1 MQVKK
6 IFSFLFVIL
15 LSLNLSITSFAAA
28 LPEEGYT
35 INFPYEYPVS
45 PGDPEWYNFTNN
57 DDMVAACQI
66 PDTILCKMTTEALL
80 ESVLNYPMQID
91 IFMHGSLN
99 KGLLAVSE
107 YFNGLAELLNRR
119 DLQNVLETKLSTEQL
134 DEHNSTDYES
144 YKREKIMSALYTFNL
159 DVSNPSPNSTP
170 DYVFTPRGS
179 VVPVK

>member
-1 MQVKK
+1 
-6 IFSFLFVIL
+6 
-15 LSLNLSITSFAAA
+15 
-28 LPEEGYT
+28 
-35 INFPYEYPVS
+35 
-45 PGDPEWYNFTNN
+45 
-57 DDMVAACQI
+57 
-66 PDTILCKMTTEALL
+66 MTTEALL

-144 YKREKIMSALYTFNL
+144 YKREKMLCIPLILM
-159 DVSNPSPNSTP
+159 
-170 DYVFTPRGS
+170 
-179 VVPVK
+179 